1 MRVLI
6 FSAVVPLACAL
17 GGGCDRAGSSG
28 QSVTASIDTE
38 LPDTPAAQQNAK
50 SEPPLLDPQFPVVV
64 IDTSLGEFRVQ
75 LDLEKAPITGK
86 NFLWYASNGHYD
98 GTIFHQVVPDYMALG
113 GGYTPEFVEKP
124 TQFWIR
130 NEAYNGL
137 KNKKGTI
144 AMARRPDEADSSTCQ
159 FFLNLTDNPHLDHQ
173 SRDSVETYGYCV
185 FGKVVDGNEVLDK
198 LSGVSVA
205 DRDAFSSVPQPAVV
219 IRKVTVPKSP

>member
-6 FSAVVPLACAL
+6 FSAVVPLAFVL

-50 SEPPLLDPQFPVVV
+50 SEPPLLAPQFPVVV

-86 NFLWYASNGHYD
+86 NYLWYASNGHYD
-98 GTIFHQVVPDYMALG
+98 GTIFHQVVPNYMALG

-173 SRDSVETYGYCV
+173 SRDSAETYGYCV

-198 LSGVSVA
+198 LSEVSVE
-205 DRDAFSSVPQPAVV
+205 DRDAFSSVPQSAVV